1 MQTIDKSVALS
12 KGLLPCCIFM
22 SCLGKSGVIFNQ
34 SHRKG
39 WRARGDPPLP
49 QPQKTPPPA
58 TTGNPAS
65 PHLAVNNMHH
75 SLDLVHICLHAAGS
89 GRCVSLCVCVCLC
102 INVRTWFKGRWTNGG
117 ATWSDQMFWF
127 LMCIAHQKQQPVP
140 LLGPCYPV
148 RPANPSASSL
158 PDPVHSGSGYFSR
171 AFSVS
176 SLFCIWWE
184 RGYQHFCISS
194 TSSAELW

>member
-22 SCLGKSGVIFNQ
+22 SCLGKSEVIFNQ

-58 TTGNPAS
+58 TTGKPAS

-89 GRCVSLCVCVCLC
+89 GRCVSLCVCVLVYQCEDLFQGALDKWRC
-102 INVRTWFKGRWTNGG
+102 HMVRPDVLVSYVHSSSKTTTG
-117 ATWSDQMFWF
+117 ATIGPLLSGKASQPICFLPARPSAFWVWLF
-127 LMCIAHQKQQPVP
+127 LSCIFSFQPVLYLMRAGVSA
-140 LLGPCYPV
+140 LL
-148 RPANPSASSL
+148 
-158 PDPVHSGSGYFSR
+158 H
-171 AFSVS
+171 
-176 SLFCIWWE
+176 
-184 RGYQHFCISS
+184 
-194 TSSAELW
+194 